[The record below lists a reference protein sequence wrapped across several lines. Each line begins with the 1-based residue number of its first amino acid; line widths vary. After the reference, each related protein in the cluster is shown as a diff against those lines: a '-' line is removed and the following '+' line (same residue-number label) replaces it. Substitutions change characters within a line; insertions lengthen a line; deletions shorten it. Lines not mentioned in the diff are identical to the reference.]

1 MARHIFFIACV
12 ILTIALF
19 VTACRPGTPVVT
31 AYVTVD
37 QPFAEP
43 ILASFTARTGIR
55 VNPVFD
61 TEAAKTVGLA
71 NRLRAERAHPLCDVF
86 WSSEFAHTVRLAAEG
101 MFAAR
106 DWPTAGGL
114 PSELR
119 DPDRRWMGFGLRARV
134 LLANTA
140 KLAAASMPAR
150 LADLL
155 SPAWKPG
162 EVAVGLPLFGTT
174 NTHAAAMLAISG
186 ETGMLDFFEG
196 LKKNGAA
203 IVDGNAVVRDRVA
216 AGACLVGLTD
226 TDDALVSVARGDP
239 VQMII
244 PDQEPSGS
252 GTLLI
257 PNTVAVITGA
267 PHASEAAQL
276 ADYLASVEVEAMLAA
291 GESKQISARPG
302 GPVPAGLPS
311 LGLLKPISVSLA
323 SIAEAIPSATAL
335 LRDRFMR

>member
-12 ILTIALF
+12 ALTLALF
-19 VTACRPGTPVVT
+19 VTACQPGGPVVT
-31 AYVTVD
+31 AYITVD

-43 ILASFTARTGIR
+43 VLASFTARTGIQ
-55 VNPVFD
+55 VKPVFD

-71 NRLRAERAHPLCDVF
+71 NRLRAERTRPQCDVF
-86 WSSEFAHTVRLAAEG
+86 WSSEFAHTVRLAGEG
-101 MFAAR
+101 MFVAR

-114 PSELR
+114 PPELC
-119 DPDRRWMGFGLRARV
+119 DPGRRWVGFGLRARV
-134 LLANTA
+134 LIVNTA
-140 KLAAASMPAR
+140 SVAAASMPSR
-150 LADLL
+150 LSDLL

-162 EVAVGLPLFGTT
+162 EVAIGLPLFGTT
-174 NTHAAAMLAISG
+174 NTHAAAMLAMDG
-186 ETGMLDFFEG
+186 ERGMLGFFEG

-239 VQMII
+239 VRMII
-244 PDQEPSGS
+244 PDQEEGGS

-257 PNTVAVITGA
+257 PNTVAVIAGA
-267 PHASEAAQL
+267 PHASEAALL

-291 GESKQISARPG
+291 GESKQISARRG
-302 GPVPAGLPS
+302 GPVPAGLPVLES
-311 LGLLKPISVSLA
+311 LRPLPVDLA
-323 SIAEAIPSATAL
+323 SVAFAIPSATAL